1 MSNYS
6 KQMEMLN
13 NEQEFPHGICPFM
26 SKMNVTLAPVA
37 GTIHRPQ
44 PELQQVI
51 VFAAA
56 PCVGSRCQLWADGG
70 GCRYAT

>member
-1 MSNYS
+1 
-6 KQMEMLN
+6 MLD
-13 NEQEFPHGICPFM
+13 NEAEFPFGICPLM

-44 PELQQVI
+44 PEVQQVI

-56 PCVGSRCQLWADGG
+56 PCVARLCQFWNKKPEG
-70 GCRYAT
+70 GCGYAGS